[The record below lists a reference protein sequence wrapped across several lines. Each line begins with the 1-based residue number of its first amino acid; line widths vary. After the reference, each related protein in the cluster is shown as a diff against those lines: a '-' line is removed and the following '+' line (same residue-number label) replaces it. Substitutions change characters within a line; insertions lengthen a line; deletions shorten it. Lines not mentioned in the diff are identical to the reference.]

1 VKVSEFLRKTPAP
14 VIYGVSLCLILAI
27 GALDYITGTELSIS
41 ILYLLPVAM
50 ASWWVGRRPAILAA
64 AFASVTWLTADL
76 LSHHAYSMAAIPYW
90 NAIVRLGFFLIVS
103 ESLAALKASRTR
115 QDELSQFIVH
125 DLRSPLGNVISGL
138 ETLQEISEDRLDDS
152 QVLLIQTALSSS
164 GRMLTLIDSLLDLAR
179 LEHGS
184 MPVAPVDTDVAEI
197 VVSSLQQVVNMA
209 SQREVVLVSDI
220 SEPALRLCADPDLTN
235 RVIVNL
241 LANAIRVSPPESSV
255 VVKAGR
261 TRDGRVWL
269 SVTDT
274 GPGIPAK
281 WLDKVFDKFSQIDAR
296 KTGGFK
302 GSGLGLAFC
311 RRAVEAQGGRIWL
324 ESEVNKGTTV
334 TFTLPPGAAHGGDG
348 EESPAA

>member
-1 VKVSEFLRKTPAP
+1 MRASELLRRTPKP
-14 VIYGVSLCLILAI
+14 VVYGISLCLIVAI
-27 GALDYITGTELSIS
+27 GAVDYVSGTELSIS
-41 ILYLLPVAM
+41 ILYLLPVSM

-64 AFASVTWLTADL
+64 VIASATWLAADL
-76 LSHHAYSMAAIPYW
+76 FSHHVYSVAAIPYW
-90 NAIVRLGFFLIVS
+90 NAAVRLGFFLIVS
-103 ESLAALKASRTR
+103 ESLSALQASRTR

-138 ETLQEISEDRLDDS
+138 ETLKEISGDQLDEA
-152 QVLLIQTALSSS
+152 QTTVIQTALSSS

-184 MPVAPVDTDVAEI
+184 MPVNPVDTGVEELVEA
-197 VVSSLQQVVNMA
+197 SLQQVVNMA
-209 SQREVVLVSDI
+209 AQREVMLA
-220 SEPALRLCADPDLTN
+220 SEFSERGIRVCADPDLIN

-241 LANAIRVSPPESSV
+241 LANAIRVSPPGAAV
-255 VVKAGR
+255 VAKADR
-261 TRDGRVWL
+261 LEDGRVWI

-324 ESEVNKGTTV
+324 ESQVNKGTTV
-334 TFTLPPGAAHGGDG
+334 TFTLPAGDAGSPSAH
-348 EESPAA
+348 ST